1 MAQDQHIET
10 EKFDPRIYI
19 GIIFFR
25 WKFIVLCI
33 LLCLLGG
40 VLYSTFAPKEYL
52 TKCTVMIWRDPLLA
66 VSQEASAW
74 RSMQAHIWLLEGEEM
89 RDRTI
94 DRLKDKWRER
104 LGGLRQMEERVEA
117 QPIRGQGSMLQIS
130 VRNSRPEYA
139 VEYLDTL
146 WHEFQDKQA
155 YVRGES
161 SGAASRML
169 DEELGRLEE
178 RVGEAEEDI
187 ADYARLN
194 QMDITSARGDIERRY
209 LAGLLSHQNKLST
222 EMMLLESLFPMLRGE
237 DAVVVGHVDD
247 LTRQAGS
254 VSPVDEIGDSANGET
269 RMSTLSGP
277 GTERIAAETPEM
289 RDWSRMKAE
298 RATLEMRKKLLLGKF
313 TPEHPE
319 VQEISRQLSELDE
332 KLRVA
337 AEVSLGRLKDRLA
350 ALKITWNALESA
362 IRTWKNTHQ
371 LASQKQAGYRR
382 LQLARDRRESMYKN
396 LYGRLH
402 DLKVSEE
409 LKADHF
415 VMMAPVKTEENPV
428 WPNIPKVML
437 MALVLALGSGF
448 GVATL
453 AHLFDNRMQTISDVE
468 SALGMT
474 FLGGIPRW
482 VRKGSAAL
490 ARPIV
495 LDEHSSGAVEAYRA
509 LRTGILKEL
518 KDKGQNT
525 IMLTSAESGE
535 GKTITALNLA
545 VMIAQAGS
553 KVLLVDMDLRR
564 PRLHRALGLERA
576 PGVTDVLKGEHT
588 LGDLV
593 TQTTIPNLWFV
604 PAGSLC
610 EQAAE
615 LLQKSDLVA
624 LFAKARS
631 EYDYVILDTSPI
643 LRTTDASIIATPEL
657 CSVVMVVHVD
667 RAAKPIVKYAL
678 DFLGNARILGVVMN
692 NIEMNKISS
701 LYYSYQYP
709 NYAYYAYAYSY
720 GYDYDYFYGE
730 GGPKKRKKRLSLRKA
745 LRNLS
750 ERIRRTI
757 MPLE

>member
-1 MAQDQHIET
+1 MAQDQHIDV
-10 EKFDPRIYI
+10 EKFDPRVYV
-19 GIIFFR
+19 GIVFFR
-25 WKFIVLCI
+25 WKLIVLCL
-33 LLCLLGG
+33 LLCLFGG
-40 VLYSTFAPKEYL
+40 VLYVTFAPKKYL
-52 TKCTVMIWRDPLLA
+52 TKCTVMIWRDPLLS
-66 VSQEASAW
+66 VSKEGSAW
-74 RSMQAHIWLLEGEEM
+74 RSMHSYIWLLQGEEM
-89 RDRTI
+89 QDRTI

-104 LGGLRQMEERVEA
+104 LGGLKKMEERVDA
-117 QPIRGQGSMLQIS
+117 KQIRGQGSVLRIS
-130 VRNSRPEYA
+130 VKNARPEYA
-139 VEYLDTL
+139 VEYLNTL
-146 WHEFQDKQA
+146 WSEFQDKQA
-155 YVRGES
+155 YVRSES
-161 SGAASRML
+161 SGLASRML
-169 DEELGRLEE
+169 EDELAILEE
-178 RVGEAEEDI
+178 RISEAEDDI
-187 ADYARLN
+187 IDYARLN
-194 QMDITSARGDIERRY
+194 QMEITSARGSIESSY
-209 LAGLLSHQNKLST
+209 LLALLGRQSQLST
-222 EMMLLESLFPMLRGE
+222 EMMMLESLYPMLRGE

-254 VSPVDEIGDSANGET
+254 ISAVDDIEISVDGET
-269 RMSTLSGP
+269 RTAALAGP
-277 GTERIAAETPEM
+277 GVERIAHQAPEM
-289 RDWSRMKAE
+289 RNWSQMKAE
-298 RATLEMRKKLLLGKF
+298 RAALEMRKKKLLQKF

-319 VQEISRQLSELDE
+319 IQDILRQVAEIDE
-332 KLRVA
+332 KLQIAV
-337 AEVSLGRLKDRLA
+337 EVSLGRLKDRLA
-350 ALKITWNALESA
+350 ALKITWDALESA
-362 IRTWKNTHQ
+362 IRTWRNTHR

-382 LQLARDRRESMYKN
+382 LQLVRGRREGMYN
-396 LYGRLH
+396 TLYGRLH

-415 VMMAPVKTEENPV
+415 VMMAPVKTEEKPV

-437 MALVLALGSGF
+437 MALMLALGSGF
-448 GVATL
+448 GVVTL

-468 SALGMT
+468 SVLGMT

-482 VRKGSAAL
+482 VRKGSAAS

-509 LRTGILKEL
+509 LRTGILNEL

-553 KVLLVDMDLRR
+553 KVLLVDMYLRR
-564 PRLHRALGLERA
+564 PRLHRDLGLDRE
-576 PGVTDVLKGEHT
+576 PGITNVLKGEHT
-588 LGDLV
+588 PGDLV
-593 TQTTIPNLWFV
+593 TQTTIPNLWFI

-643 LRTTDASIIATPEL
+643 LRTTDARIIATPDL

-667 RAAKPIVKYAL
+667 RTAKPIVKYAL

-692 NIEMNKISS
+692 SIEMHKISS
-701 LYYSYQYP
+701 LYYSNQYP